1 MLKELEPIEPGAKAT
16 GSDAAQF
23 FRDAGSSKPVRIADL
38 IPHVDTTAM
47 EVLARP
53 LPTLLQDPE
62 PVVLL
67 AALSANPA
75 EAAQSAALPVLP
87 ASRLPGENPW
97 RELSQFS
104 DAVPAPAESQPETAD
119 LTHGGRTRRLLQ
131 VTTQPA
137 GARIF
142 IGDAPD
148 SLCQSPCTLQVA
160 PGSYSVRVNL
170 PGYDDEI
177 KPVRITTA
185 GTNLQFSLR
194 AIRGNIIVQTSAPA
208 ELKLNDTALSVPA
221 PVELS
226 LIPGLYRISANF
238 GSATRERL
246 ITIKPGA
253 RLRVELHP

>member
-1 MLKELEPIEPGAKAT
+1 M
-16 GSDAAQF
+16 
-23 FRDAGSSKPVRIADL
+23 
-38 IPHVDTTAM
+38 
-47 EVLARP
+47 
-53 LPTLLQDPE
+53 
-62 PVVLL
+62 
-67 AALSANPA
+67 
-75 EAAQSAALPVLP
+75 
-87 ASRLPGENPW
+87 
-97 RELSQFS
+97 
-104 DAVPAPAESQPETAD
+104 
-119 LTHGGRTRRLLQ
+119 LQ

-177 KPVRITTA
+177 
-185 GTNLQFSLR
+185 NLQIPLR

-238 GSATRERL
+238 ASATRERL